1 MSVVLGRCDFRT
13 IFILVICISI
23 RVFFTKNALNS
34 NNPYSGKNTIPNVNG
49 SLLGV
54 INAAATNNP
63 TIACRLYLWKN
74 ERFNKPIFDNSH
86 EPTAFQK
93 RFPSQRSASGNYP
106 YTNPKR
112 PVPLYWHSTDKLPK
126 SAASSGI
133 P

>member
-23 RVFFTKNALNS
+23 RVILHKERTQFEQSIQREEYDTQCERV
-34 NNPYSGKNTIPNVNG
+34 TTW
-49 SLLGV
+49 V

-86 EPTAFQK
+86 E
-93 RFPSQRSASGNYP
+93 
-106 YTNPKR
+106 TNGISKTIPITKISIR
-112 PVPLYWHSTDKLPK
+112 KLSIYESKETCSVILHSTDKLPK